1 MGRKKWKSGKQSSAL
16 NKKGSTYKGIFF
28 IFIHLKWVMS
38 MKRANERKNTIF
50 FHTYID
56 GKLYRVGYGHR
67 QKVSLLT
74 PCTFMISQLELH
86 IIFTCTNINMKYNRK
101 MRTSERK

>member
-1 MGRKKWKSGKQSSAL
+1 MGKEHEESERRKRKKK
-16 NKKGSTYKGIFF
+16 YKFIFF
-28 IFIHLKWVMS
+28 FI
-38 MKRANERKNTIF
+38 
-50 FHTYID
+50 YID

-86 IIFTCTNINMKYNRK
+86 IIFICTNINMKYNRK
-101 MRTSERK
+101 MRTSERKYE

>member
-1 MGRKKWKSGKQSSAL
+1 
-16 NKKGSTYKGIFF
+16 
-28 IFIHLKWVMS
+28 
-38 MKRANERKNTIF
+38 MKRANEEKERKIHIYF
-50 FHTYID
+50 FMYID

-86 IIFTCTNINMKYNRK
+86 IIFICTNINMKYNRK
-101 MRTSERK
+101 MRTSEKNNE